1 MDNSLLKT
9 LNQNKLNTKF
19 AARSESTVG
28 EVRYDFVEGGRG
40 VLQRQQ
46 KGITIYN
53 FETSR

>member
-19 AARSESTVG
+19 VARSESTVG
-28 EVRYDFVEGGRG
+28 EVRYGFSGGGRG

-46 KGITIYN
+46 KDITVHN